1 MIIHWIPHHH
11 SSVTYFQK
19 SRMSQPMKNA
29 FDKLIL
35 RTTQFEGKKAK
46 IKVSTTDLLL
56 GGCFKFV
63 ILSFFF

>member
-1 MIIHWIPHHH
+1 
-11 SSVTYFQK
+11 
-19 SRMSQPMKNA
+19 MSQPMKNA

-56 GGCFKFV
+56 GGCCKFV
-63 ILSFFF
+63 MLSFFF